1 MIPSI
6 EKLYE
11 SIIGLISENTEYSY
25 YELIGVLERI
35 KSEAINDFNV
45 MNEVN
50 EEIEEDKSFGEKLP
64 DIVEEILNGK
74 SIDKSKQK
82 LQNDYQDLIEFCIK
96 ENPDYGTFTMLMQQM
111 FENRMLKRK
120 LHYQKNRSE

>member
-45 MNEVN
+45 MNELS
-50 EEIEEDKSFGEKLP
+50 EEIEE
-64 DIVEEILNGK
+64 
-74 SIDKSKQK
+74 
-82 LQNDYQDLIEFCIK
+82 
-96 ENPDYGTFTMLMQQM
+96 
-111 FENRMLKRK
+111 LKK
-120 LHYQKNRSE
+120 TIA

>member
-35 KSEAINDFNV
+35 KSDVIADFN
-45 MNEVN
+45 MMQ
-50 EEIEEDKSFGEKLP
+50 EETEE
-64 DIVEEILNGK
+64 
-74 SIDKSKQK
+74 
-82 LQNDYQDLIEFCIK
+82 
-96 ENPDYGTFTMLMQQM
+96 
-111 FENRMLKRK
+111 LKK
-120 LHYQKNRSE
+120 TIA